1 MNIDTNVSVILGRIV
16 RDAEVKE
23 KNGKKYCQF
32 SVAVN
37 TYAKDKP
44 VGNFF
49 NLAIF
54 DKYAETIGPY
64 LKKGQQVIVEGYLTQ
79 KNIEIGESK
88 ISRWIDIYDGV
99 KFLKSLDKVSD
110 DELKAAIFANM
121 DLADIVVVLLSKN
134 VKSMRKFIKWQIEYA
149 VNTKKP
155 LISMNCNRLRILDYD
170 VTPTSLTNKRI

>member
-88 ISRWIDIYDGV
+88 ISTIT
-99 KFLKSLDKVSD
+99 L
-110 DELKAAIFANM
+110 
-121 DLADIVVVLLSKN
+121 N
-134 VKSMRKFIKWQIEYA
+134 VKRVQLVGNTGSKEESSNIDNEENIVTEDFDPEEY
-149 VNTKKP
+149 TG
-155 LISMNCNRLRILDYD
+155 
-170 VTPTSLTNKRI
+170 